1 MNVLGINAYHGD
13 ASAAFLIDGQ
23 LAAFA
28 AEERF
33 NRVKHCAGFPTE
45 AVRYC
50 LKETGLGLH
59 QIDVVTTSK
68 NPGANRLAKALHVL
82 RHPAILSPTF
92 LRSRLSQSKHVRDV
106 GVILAE
112 AIGQEA
118 GERGPELIHI
128 EHHLTH
134 AASAF
139 LASPFDRAAILTL
152 DGMGDAASAMMAIGE
167 GNSIR
172 ILKRVHF
179 PHSLGFLYTA
189 VSQHLGFNHFGDEG
203 KVMGLAAYGEPH
215 FLKEMRQL
223 IHPTRDGRYELDLRY
238 FVHANGGVSEVWE
251 KTPHYGNLFS
261 PRVNDLLGEPRIP
274 KSELSAR
281 HKDLARSLQEITEE
295 IFFHVLRHL
304 QRETGE
310 TQLCFAGGVAL
321 NCVMNGKIEKQ
332 TPFKD
337 VYVQP
342 DAGDG
347 GTALGGALYHAFS
360 GPTPPL
366 ERVPMTHVYWG
377 PSSTDQ
383 AIEESLR
390 QESLPIQK
398 DPMIAARA
406 ARAIAAGKVIG
417 WFQGRMEVG
426 PRALG
431 NRSILADPRRADMKD
446 ILNARIKHRE
456 SFRPFAPS
464 VLAEKCGEWFDGP
477 AESPFMLMNYIV
489 RPERRAQVP
498 AITHVDGTAR
508 VQTVHRQTNPRYWEL
523 IREFEKIS
531 GVPLVLNTS
540 FNEDEP
546 IVCQPKEAIHCFLRT
561 RMDVLILGD
570 YWVEK
575 TA

>member
-13 ASAAFLIDGQ
+13 ASAAILIDGQ

-33 NRVKHCAGFPTE
+33 NRVKHCAGFPSE

-50 LKETGLGLH
+50 LKEVGLGIQ

-68 NPGANRLAKALHVL
+68 DPGANRLAKVLHVL
-82 RHPAILSPTF
+82 RHPAILSPSF
-92 LRSRLSQSKHVRDV
+92 LRSRLSQSRHVRHV
-106 GVILAE
+106 GTVLAE

-118 GERGPELIHI
+118 GESGPELVHL

-139 LASPFDRAAILTL
+139 LASPFERAAILTL
-152 DGMGDAASAMMAIGE
+152 DGMGDAASAMMAV
-167 GNSIR
+167 GNGHQIR

-189 VSQHLGFNHFGDEG
+189 VSQHLGFDHYGDEG
-203 KVMGLAAYGEPH
+203 KVMGLAGYGQPA
-215 FLKEMRQL
+215 FLRELRHM
-223 IHPTRDGRYELDLRY
+223 IHPTADGRYALDLRY
-238 FVHANGGVSEVWE
+238 FVHQNGGVSEVWVKE
-251 KTPHYGNLFS
+251 PHYGRLFS
-261 PRVNDLLGEPRIP
+261 ARADDLLGPPRIP
-274 KSELSAR
+274 HAELTSR
-281 HKDLARSLQEITEE
+281 HQDLARSLQDITEE
-295 IFFHVLRHL
+295 IFFHVLRQL

-310 TQLCFAGGVAL
+310 TRLCFAGGVAL
-321 NCVMNGKIEKQ
+321 NCVMNGKIERQ
-332 TPFKD
+332 TSFRD
-337 VYVQP
+337 VYIQP

-347 GTALGGALYHAFS
+347 GTAIGGALYQTFCAS
-360 GPTPPL
+360 DSAPR
-366 ERVPMTHVYWG
+366 RVPMDHVYWG
-377 PSSTDQ
+377 PSSNDTE
-383 AIEESLR
+383 IESALRESGLAV
-390 QESLPIQK
+390 QK
-398 DPMIAARA
+398 DPSVTSRA
-406 ARAIAAGKVIG
+406 ARAIADGKVVG

-431 NRSILADPRRADMKD
+431 NRSILADPRRTDMKD

-464 VLAEKCGEWFDGP
+464 VLAEKCAEWFEGP
-477 AESPFMLMNYIV
+477 AESRFMLMNYIV
-489 RPERRAQVP
+489 RPERRGQVP

-508 VQTVHRQTNPRYWEL
+508 VQTVHRDTNPRYWEL

-531 GVPLVLNTS
+531 GVPVVLNTS

-546 IVCQPKEAIHCFLRT
+546 IVCRPQEAIQCFLRT

-575 TA
+575 TP

>member
-13 ASAAFLIDGQ
+13 ASAAILINGQ

-33 NRVKHCAGFPTE
+33 NRIKHCAGFPTE

-50 LKETGLGLH
+50 LHVAGLSIQQL
-59 QIDVVTTSK
+59 DAVTTSK
-68 NPGANRLAKALHVL
+68 DPGANRFAKALHVL

-92 LRSRLSQSKHVRDV
+92 LRSRLSQSKRVRDV
-106 GVILAE
+106 GALLAE
-112 AIGQEA
+112 TLGQEA
-118 GERGPELIHI
+118 GQEEPEVLHI

-172 ILKRVHF
+172 VLKRVYF

-189 VSQHLGFNHFGDEG
+189 VSQHLGFEQYGDEG
-203 KVMGLAAYGEPH
+203 KVMGLAAYGQPN

-238 FVHANGGVSEVWE
+238 FVHQNGGVAEVWVKE
-251 KTPHYGNLFS
+251 PHYGRLFS
-261 PRVNDLLGEPRIP
+261 SRVNDLFGEPRVP
-274 KSELSAR
+274 KSELATR

-295 IFFHVLRHL
+295 IFFHALRQL

-310 TQLCFAGGVAL
+310 SRLCFAGGVAL
-321 NCVMNGKIEKQ
+321 NCVMNGKIERQ
-332 TPFKD
+332 TPFRE
-337 VYVQP
+337 VYIQP

-347 GTALGGALYHAFS
+347 GTALGGALYHTFCGS
-360 GPTPPL
+360 ESSL
-366 ERVPMTHVYWG
+366 RRVPMDHVYWG
-377 PSSTDQ
+377 PSSSDSEIEAALRENGLAVQTDPVV
-383 AIEESLR
+383 AS
-390 QESLPIQK
+390 
-398 DPMIAARA
+398 RA
-406 ARAIAAGKVIG
+406 ARAIADGKVVG

-431 NRSILADPRRADMKD
+431 NRSILADPRRVDMKD

-464 VLAEKCGEWFDGP
+464 VLAEKCGDWFEGP
-477 AESPFMLMNYIV
+477 ADSPFMLMNYIV
-489 RPERRAQVP
+489 RTERRSQVP
-498 AITHVDGTAR
+498 AITHADGTAR
-508 VQTVHRQTNPRYWEL
+508 VQTVHRDTNPRYWEL
-523 IREFEKIS
+523 ISEFEKIS
-531 GVPLVLNTS
+531 GVPVVVNTS
-540 FNEDEP
+540 FNDDEP
-546 IVCQPKEAIHCFLRT
+546 IVCRPGEAIQCFLRT

-575 TA
+575 AS